1 MLKYKCKYTAE
12 FFLCVLVVVGVHV
25 VCCCIMILLV
35 VRCHFHQ
42 QLALCDKTKIK
53 PPCHMGGCRN
63 TWQYDTYYQ
72 HCWWKSFVR
81 TDGEDKG
88 GWPYGGGQPVIATKA
103 TTDMRQPGK
112 EFPGFEK

>member
-1 MLKYKCKYTAE
+1 

-63 TWQYDTYYQ
+63 SWQYDTYYQ
-72 HCWWKSFVR
+72 QSIV
-81 TDGEDKG
+81 TS
-88 GWPYGGGQPVIATKA
+88 
-103 TTDMRQPGK
+103 TTGALSAS
-112 EFPGFEK
+112 